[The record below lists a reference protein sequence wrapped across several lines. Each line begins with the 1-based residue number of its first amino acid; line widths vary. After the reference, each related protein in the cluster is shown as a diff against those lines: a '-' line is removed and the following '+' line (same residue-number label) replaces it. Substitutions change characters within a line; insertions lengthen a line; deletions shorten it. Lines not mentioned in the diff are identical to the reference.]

1 MSEKIRYYFD
11 QHIPIAVAQGLR
23 RRGVFVLTSQEA
35 NRCGS
40 SDIAQLQF
48 ASERNLTLVTFD
60 DDLLGISSRGATHT
74 GIAFCSANK
83 YSIGELIYVLL
94 LMQELLKPEEMINHI
109 EFL

>member
-1 MSEKIRYYFD
+1 MSEKIRFYFD
-11 QHIPIAVAQGLR
+11 QHIPNAVAQGLR
-23 RRGVFVLTSQEA
+23 RRGVFVLTAQEA

-40 SDIAQLQF
+40 SDVEQIQF
-48 ASERNLTLVTFD
+48 ASEQELVFVTFD
-60 DDLLGISSRGATHT
+60 DDLLKLSSENIQHA

-94 LMQELLKPEEMINHI
+94 LVYELLDPVEMVNHI